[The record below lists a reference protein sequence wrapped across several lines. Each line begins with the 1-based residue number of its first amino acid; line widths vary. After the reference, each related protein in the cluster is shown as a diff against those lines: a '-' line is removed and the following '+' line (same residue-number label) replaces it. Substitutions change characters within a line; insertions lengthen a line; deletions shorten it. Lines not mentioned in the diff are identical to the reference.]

1 MSGRAKARGIC
12 AFVPFGNGRHTDEK
26 RSVSVTSVQLL
37 EARFARG
44 GRAAF
49 LEAYEA
55 LSLDVRNWVKRF
67 FKSPFEQE
75 EAVQEVWL
83 TIHRMQGGFDPARG
97 ELRAWLRSVC
107 ANRCREILRASS
119 RRPAANVPIEDVA
132 DAVWLDAPLADE
144 AVHQQNLKTEI
155 ERFSKT
161 LGAEEAAALQLC
173 FVEQRTH
180 SEIAAKLNID
190 ERRSKYLKQK
200 VLKAAMQ
207 DERLMAVLEEAKIQ

>member
-1 MSGRAKARGIC
+1 MSVI
-12 AFVPFGNGRHTDEK
+12 
-26 RSVSVTSVQLL
+26 SVQLL

-49 LEAYEA
+49 LEAYDA
-55 LSLDVRNWVKRF
+55 LALDVRNWVKRF

-83 TIHRMQGGFDPARG
+83 TVHRMQRGFDPARG
-97 ELRAWLRSVC
+97 ELRGWLRSLC

-119 RRPAANVPIEDVA
+119 RRPAANVPLEDIA
-132 DAVWLDAPLADE
+132 DAVWLDEPLADE
-144 AVHQQNLKTEI
+144 AVHQRALKAEI
-155 ERFSKT
+155 ERFGKS
-161 LGAEEAAALQLC
+161 LSFEEAQALQLC

-180 SEIAAKLNID
+180 SEIAEKLNID

-207 DERLMAVLEEAKIQ
+207 DERLMAVLEEAKLQ